1 MNYAILTPIRKIT
14 RALGINSL
22 LGKIIS
28 NKGDKTLIEEYNR
41 NKPPEVTFPI
51 FGKIIKMNV
60 ANVSEYIRV
69 QSYQNDTHLLK
80 FLYDTLQEGDS
91 FWDVGTNIG
100 LYSLIMASKSP
111 KINIICF
118 EPEPRCLERL
128 QKNIALNN
136 RENIK
141 TYELALSSS
150 NGEASFGTAAE
161 YGDGTHS
168 LLNKKISSN
177 SFKVQTI
184 RGDDFVEQY
193 KVDIPTLLKID
204 VEGAEIEVLKGFQ
217 KILSHPQCKNLLC
230 EVHFS
235 ILDKSGYPNGAKT
248 IIEILKSYNFTKF
261 NWLDA
266 SHLSA
271 SK

>member
-1 MNYAILTPIRKIT
+1 MNYAVLTPIRKIT
-14 RALGINSL
+14 RALGINQV
-22 LGKIIS
+22 LGKLIS
-28 NKGDKTLIEEYNR
+28 NKGDKALIEEYNK
-41 NKPPEVTFPI
+41 NKPTEVTFPL
-51 FGKIIKMNV
+51 FGRSITMNV
-60 ANVSEYIRV
+60 DNVSEYIRV

-80 FLYDTLQEGDS
+80 FLFDTLQDGDT

-111 KINIICF
+111 KINVVCF

-128 QKNIALNN
+128 QKNIASNN
-136 RENIK
+136 RDNMK

-150 NGEASFGTAAE
+150 NGQAAFSTAAE

-168 LLNKKISSN
+168 LLNKEITAG
-177 SFKVQTI
+177 SFTVQTI

-193 KVDIPTLLKID
+193 KVNIPSLLKID
-204 VEGAEIEVLKGFQ
+204 VEGAEIEVLKGLE
-217 KILSHPQCKNLLC
+217 KVLSNPQCKNLLC
-230 EVHFS
+230 EVHFT
-235 ILDKSGYPNGAKT
+235 ILDNSGYSNGAKT
-248 IIEILKSYNFTKF
+248 VIGILKSYNFTTF

-266 SHLSA
+266 SHLAA